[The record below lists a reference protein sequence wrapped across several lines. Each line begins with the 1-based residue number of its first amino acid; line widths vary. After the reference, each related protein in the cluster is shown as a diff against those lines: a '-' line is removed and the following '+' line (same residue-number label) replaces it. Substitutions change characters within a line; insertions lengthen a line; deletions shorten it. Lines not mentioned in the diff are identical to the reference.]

1 MKYFLL
7 YQWIVEETG
16 EIFDYSART
25 FETLEEAKEMKAK
38 EEKYYK
44 ELLEIGRLKLYITEL
59 K

>member
-16 EIFDYSART
+16 KIFDYSAKT

-38 EEKYYK
+38 EEKY
-44 ELLEIGRLKLYITEL
+44 
-59 K
+59 